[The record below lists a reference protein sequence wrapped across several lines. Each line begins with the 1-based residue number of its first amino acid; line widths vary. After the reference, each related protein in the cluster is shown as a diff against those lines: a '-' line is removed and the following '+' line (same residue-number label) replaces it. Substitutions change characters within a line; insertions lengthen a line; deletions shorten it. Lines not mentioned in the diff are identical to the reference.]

1 MKHLRKQ
8 IASYLLTLILIM
20 AGIVFP
26 GSGEKVLASG
36 GSMTVHFLDVGQ
48 GLSILVQSEGQNLL
62 YDGGPRSASSYVVSY
77 LQEQNVSEIDYLISS
92 HYDEDH
98 VSGLIGCLN
107 AFQVDNV
114 IGADYIHDSSLYG
127 SFMDAVSAHGLEVQH
142 PAVGAE
148 YTFGS
153 GEFTILS
160 PKEISKES
168 NANSVAI
175 KLTNGENSFVFTG
188 DADFNCEAD
197 MVNSGLDLSCD
208 VLSVG
213 HHGSATSTSWDFLQA
228 AVPEFA
234 VISCG
239 AGNMYGHPHADTMEK
254 LSDMGIQVYRSDEQG
269 TIVASSDGSAIT
281 WSADPCND
289 YTSGDGE
296 TAGQSEGEN
305 GFTAEDN
312 SGTDAAAAS
321 EKSEQIAAADDS
333 QEEMLGLINTD
344 VRMTKR
350 LSMQFGYV
358 TMKALYDTAFFKKDT
373 KIRVHEFH
381 YSKADKRG
389 DACEITKYSGKCWNG
404 LYVKDKIMAGYPHFY
419 FHNCREVAKR
429 FVDMAEEASTK
440 RC

>member
-1 MKHLRKQ
+1 MKHLRKH
-8 IASYLLTLILIM
+8 IAGYLLTLILLM

-127 SFMDAVSAHGLEVQH
+127 SFMDAVAAHGLEVQH

-333 QEEMLGLINTD
+333 QEEMVWISATGSKYHSIPDCGNMNPD
-344 VRMTKR
+344 KAYQEPV
-350 LSMQFGYV
+350 SQAEAQGYE
-358 TMKALYDTAFFKKDT
+358 ACKKC
-373 KIRVHEFH
+373 F
-381 YSKADKRG
+381 
-389 DACEITKYSGKCWNG
+389 
-404 LYVKDKIMAGYPHFY
+404 
-419 FHNCREVAKR
+419 
-429 FVDMAEEASTK
+429 
-440 RC
+440 

>member
-8 IASYLLTLILIM
+8 IAGYLLTLILLM

-26 GSGEKVLASG
+26 GRGEKVLASG

-127 SFMDAVSAHGLEVQH
+127 SFMDAVAAHGLEVQH

-312 SGTDAAAAS
+312 SGTDAAAA
-321 EKSEQIAAADDS
+321 DDS
-333 QEEMLGLINTD
+333 QEEMVWISATGSKYHSIPDCGNMNPD
-344 VRMTKR
+344 KAYQEPV
-350 LSMQFGYV
+350 SQAEAQGYE
-358 TMKALYDTAFFKKDT
+358 ACKKC
-373 KIRVHEFH
+373 F
-381 YSKADKRG
+381 
-389 DACEITKYSGKCWNG
+389 
-404 LYVKDKIMAGYPHFY
+404 
-419 FHNCREVAKR
+419 
-429 FVDMAEEASTK
+429 
-440 RC
+440 

>member
-1 MKHLRKQ
+1 
-8 IASYLLTLILIM
+8 
-20 AGIVFP
+20 
-26 GSGEKVLASG
+26 
-36 GSMTVHFLDVGQ
+36 
-48 GLSILVQSEGQNLL
+48 
-62 YDGGPRSASSYVVSY
+62 
-77 LQEQNVSEIDYLISS
+77 
-92 HYDEDH
+92 
-98 VSGLIGCLN
+98 
-107 AFQVDNV
+107 
-114 IGADYIHDSSLYG
+114 
-127 SFMDAVSAHGLEVQH
+127 MDAVAAHGLEVQH

-153 GEFTILS
+153 GKFTILS

-296 TAGQSEGEN
+296 TAGQSEGRMDLQLKII
-305 GFTAEDN
+305 AELMQLQHQ
-312 SGTDAAAAS
+312 
-321 EKSEQIAAADDS
+321 KSQNRLLQQMTVRRKWYGYLL
-333 QEEMLGLINTD
+333 QEVNITVFLT
-344 VRMTKR
+344 V
-350 LSMQFGYV
+350 
-358 TMKALYDTAFFKKDT
+358 
-373 KIRVHEFH
+373 
-381 YSKADKRG
+381 
-389 DACEITKYSGKCWNG
+389 EI
-404 LYVKDKIMAGYPHFY
+404 
-419 FHNCREVAKR
+419 
-429 FVDMAEEASTK
+429 
-440 RC
+440 

>member
-8 IASYLLTLILIM
+8 IAGYLLTLILLM

-127 SFMDAVSAHGLEVQH
+127 SFMDAVAAHGLEVQH

-208 VLSVG
+208 VLS
-213 HHGSATSTSWDFLQA
+213 
-228 AVPEFA
+228 
-234 VISCG
+234 
-239 AGNMYGHPHADTMEK
+239 DTMEK

-296 TAGQSEGEN
+296 AAAQSEGEN

-333 QEEMLGLINTD
+333 QEEMVWISATGSKYHSIPDCGNMNPD
-344 VRMTKR
+344 KAYQEPV
-350 LSMQFGYV
+350 SQAEAQGYE
-358 TMKALYDTAFFKKDT
+358 ACKKC
-373 KIRVHEFH
+373 F
-381 YSKADKRG
+381 
-389 DACEITKYSGKCWNG
+389 
-404 LYVKDKIMAGYPHFY
+404 
-419 FHNCREVAKR
+419 
-429 FVDMAEEASTK
+429 
-440 RC
+440 

>member
-8 IASYLLTLILIM
+8 IAGYLLTLILLM

-114 IGADYIHDSSLYG
+114 IGAEYIHDSSLYG
-127 SFMDAVSAHGLEVQH
+127 SFMDAVAAHGLEVQH

-239 AGNMYGHPHADTMEK
+239 AGNSYGHPHKDTMDK
-254 LSDMGIQVYRSDEQG
+254 LADMGIQVFRTDEQG
-269 TIVASSDGSAIT
+269 TVIAVSDGSNIQ
-281 WSADPCND
+281 WKQSPCND
-289 YTSGDGE
+289 YSAGDESDTGTQPSSTYKDSG
-296 TAGQSEGEN
+296 A
-305 GFTAEDN
+305 
-312 SGTDAAAAS
+312 SGYGSSDS
-321 EKSEQIAAADDS
+321 AAADPQTGVQADPEPVGDMVWISATGSKYHRIPNCGNMNPDNATEMTRS
-333 QEEMLGLINTD
+333 QAE
-344 VRMTKR
+344 
-350 LSMQFGYV
+350 
-358 TMKALYDTAFFKKDT
+358 A
-373 KIRVHEFH
+373 
-381 YSKADKRG
+381 
-389 DACEITKYSGKCWNG
+389 
-404 LYVKDKIMAGYPHFY
+404 AGYKACKKCY
-419 FHNCREVAKR
+419 
-429 FVDMAEEASTK
+429 
-440 RC
+440 